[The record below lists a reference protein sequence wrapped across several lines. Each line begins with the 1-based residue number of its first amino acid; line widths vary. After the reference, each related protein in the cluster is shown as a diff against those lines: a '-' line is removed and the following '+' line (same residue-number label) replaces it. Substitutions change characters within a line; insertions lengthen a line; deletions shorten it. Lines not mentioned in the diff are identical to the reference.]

1 MSQQVEDLMKLREM
15 FRQAIRALVM
25 RVWRPDDL
33 SQLEQRM
40 LVMMHEAAIVED
52 QRRRS
57 GLALV
62 FIPGTK
68 VTGLEARFQLPR
80 VNIAAAEHRANAAL
94 FMGLTLAL
102 AAVAVDERSVELTHA
117 MRVREARLRTQ
128 REDADARRNVLWT

>member
-1 MSQQVEDLMKLREM
+1 MNQQIEDLTKLREM

-33 SQLEQRM
+33 SQLEPRM
-40 LVMMHEAAIVED
+40 LVMLHGAAIVED
-52 QRRRS
+52 QRRRD

-80 VNIAAAEHRANAAL
+80 VDAAAELQQRTNAVLFVGLAAAL
-94 FMGLTLAL
+94 CGI
-102 AAVAVDERSVELTHA
+102 ERSAELAHA
-117 MRVREARLRTQ
+117 ARVREMRLRAQ
-128 REDADARRNVLWT
+128 REAADERRNVLWI

>member
-1 MSQQVEDLMKLREM
+1 MSQQVEDLTKLRET
-15 FRQAIRALVM
+15 FRQAIHALVM

-80 VNIAAAEHRANAAL
+80 VNIAAEQRANAAL

-102 AAVAVDERSVELTHA
+102 AAVVVGERSVELARTMH
-117 MRVREARLRTQ
+117 VREARLRAQ
-128 REDADARRNVLWT
+128 REDADARRNALWT